1 MNFVKMLVE
10 LPILIIILIFAFVNN
25 DFVSFSLW
33 PFFIELTVSQSVV
46 IVVLILFGFLMGKL
60 DSYISYAP
68 LRKALRQQRKANRRL
83 NKEHQRL
90 SEKVS
95 NLEDNLVSLKEENK
109 TVKENEPKLSLGEK
123 VKNLF
128 HSKKNDA

>member
-1 MNFVKMLVE
+1 
-10 LPILIIILIFAFVNN
+10 
-25 DFVSFSLW
+25 
-33 PFFIELTVSQSVV
+33 
-46 IVVLILFGFLMGKL
+46 MGKL

-95 NLEDNLVSLKEENK
+95 SLEDNLVNLKAENK
-109 TVKENEPKLSLGEK
+109 TVKENEPKLSMSEK

>member
-60 DSYISYAP
+60 DSYF
-68 LRKALRQQRKANRRL
+68 LMRRCAKHCVS
-83 NKEHQRL
+83 KERL
-90 SEKVS
+90 
-95 NLEDNLVSLKEENK
+95 
-109 TVKENEPKLSLGEK
+109 T
-123 VKNLF
+123 
-128 HSKKNDA
+128 AA